1 MTIARISDAT
11 RLGQGRTSADGP
23 MQLGRR
29 AVKDELRSRGVKVW
43 HVSMAER
50 TAQARVWM
58 AAHQEEVAE
67 AKARAAKMGYSI

>member
-1 MTIARISDAT
+1 MRRAEDKAALARIAV
-11 RLGQGRTSADGP
+11 AVIA

-58 AAHQEEVAE
+58 AAHREEVAE